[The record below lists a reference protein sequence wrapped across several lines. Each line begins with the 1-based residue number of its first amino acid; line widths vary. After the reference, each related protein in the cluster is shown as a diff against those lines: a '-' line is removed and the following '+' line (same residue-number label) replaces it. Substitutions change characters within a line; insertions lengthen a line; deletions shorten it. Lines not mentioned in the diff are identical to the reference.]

1 MAVDAGRAPRP
12 ASSPAAQPTPTPAAP
27 TTTPAF
33 RSLTRNVD
41 AFEKLEQI
49 GEGTYG

>member
-1 MAVDAGRAPRP
+1 MAADGGRTSRP
-12 ASSPAAQPTPTPAAP
+12 SSSPAAQPTPTS
-27 TTTPAF
+27 TPAF